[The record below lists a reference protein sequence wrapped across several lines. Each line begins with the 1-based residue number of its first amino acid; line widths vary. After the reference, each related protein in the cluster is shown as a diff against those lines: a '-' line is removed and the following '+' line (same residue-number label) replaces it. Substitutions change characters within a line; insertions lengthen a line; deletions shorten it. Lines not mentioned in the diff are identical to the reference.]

1 MTSIHTSTTAAA
13 ALNTLRQIDA
23 NLAGEQRKVSSGL
36 RVETASDDAA
46 YWSISTTM
54 RTDNRSIAAV
64 SDALGIAAA
73 VTDTAYMAMEAV
85 SDVLVEIRSK
95 LVASLEP
102 GVDKAKIQ
110 TEIRQLAQSTKDIS
124 DSASFA
130 GVNWLSTDIHDLYEA
145 EPPLRSSYM
154 LSSYTKTASGETRL
168 GTMAIDHIKTSLFN
182 EEERG
187 GILDGD
193 PRSPGRIGGI
203 RYQSTDEHGILRWD
217 PTNYRLGHLPPYRVS
232 TFAGPIS
239 FTSPSDEISFD
250 ILIDKDNPGDGISP
264 PFHPGIT
271 THVTVDRSDVDA
283 VYPGNNGVVSN
294 FHQMIGVLNHA
305 LAGSGV
311 SAGYDYE
318 VKDGVKYIVP
328 DKFRLNYSSNSTL
341 DGSYM
346 ELSNLSSNVGLGGLL
361 EFESQG
367 LRQNSM
373 TLTVKPFK
381 VFKDVEISFN
391 FDVNDE
397 APTSHRIDRA
407 TVNAVLGTTD
417 GWINTPEDMEK
428 LLKHLITRPNTIIEV
443 TGSGV
448 RIASDPAV
456 DRLSGHRTD
465 IGFTGITVNI
475 EPLPESGILAIDV
488 EANPNM
494 ARAYIEEVD
503 TMLARV
509 TDGASTLG
517 ALKSRIEMQMDF
529 TQSIMDALEGGIG
542 QLVDNDM
549 EESSARIKA
558 LQTQQQLGIQALNLA
573 NSESENFLK
582 LFQ

>member
-54 RTDNRSIAAV
+54 RTDNRSIDAV

-73 VTDTAYMAMEAV
+73 VTNTAYMAMEAV

-217 PTNYRLGHLPPYRVS
+217 PTNYRLGH
-232 TFAGPIS
+232 
-239 FTSPSDEISFD
+239 
-250 ILIDKDNPGDGISP
+250 
-264 PFHPGIT
+264 
-271 THVTVDRSDVDA
+271 
-283 VYPGNNGVVSN
+283 
-294 FHQMIGVLNHA
+294 
-305 LAGSGV
+305 
-311 SAGYDYE
+311 
-318 VKDGVKYIVP
+318 
-328 DKFRLNYSSNSTL
+328 
-341 DGSYM
+341 
-346 ELSNLSSNVGLGGLL
+346 
-361 EFESQG
+361 
-367 LRQNSM
+367 
-373 TLTVKPFK
+373 
-381 VFKDVEISFN
+381 
-391 FDVNDE
+391 
-397 APTSHRIDRA
+397 
-407 TVNAVLGTTD
+407 
-417 GWINTPEDMEK
+417 
-428 LLKHLITRPNTIIEV
+428 
-443 TGSGV
+443 
-448 RIASDPAV
+448 
-456 DRLSGHRTD
+456 
-465 IGFTGITVNI
+465 
-475 EPLPESGILAIDV
+475 
-488 EANPNM
+488 
-494 ARAYIEEVD
+494 
-503 TMLARV
+503 
-509 TDGASTLG
+509 
-517 ALKSRIEMQMDF
+517 
-529 TQSIMDALEGGIG
+529 
-542 QLVDNDM
+542 
-549 EESSARIKA
+549 
-558 LQTQQQLGIQALNLA
+558 
-573 NSESENFLK
+573 
-582 LFQ
+582 